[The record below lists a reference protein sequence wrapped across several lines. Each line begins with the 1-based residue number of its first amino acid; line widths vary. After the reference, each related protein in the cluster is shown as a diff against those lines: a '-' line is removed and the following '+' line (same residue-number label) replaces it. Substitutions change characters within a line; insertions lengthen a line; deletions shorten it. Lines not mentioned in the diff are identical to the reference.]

1 MQERC
6 WEEVNRVIGADRSPR
21 LSDRSNTPY
30 VDATIQVHK
39 TMLLTINAS
48 RRGIYL
54 QELMRHSPHLALTQS
69 HWLSKDM
76 EFRGYHFPKET
87 RARSK

>member
-6 WEEVNRVIGADRSPR
+6 WEEVNRVIGADRAPK

-39 TMLLTINAS
+39 TMLLINAS
-48 RRGIYL
+48 IEKGLLCRSSCATAR
-54 QELMRHSPHLALTQS
+54 T
-69 HWLSKDM
+69 WL
-76 EFRGYHFPKET
+76 
-87 RARSK
+87 